1 MDHLR
6 NHFWLW
12 GQTPGSH
19 HATGVYKLPGV
30 NTMNSAEGCR
40 FFGIPNCCRVAMSKG
55 PFPPFDEEADALDGL
70 EKVVWSVIGAGG
82 VARNE
87 DNCGDLDE
95 VLRIAALHPNVIGA
109 VMDDFFHNPRRLVI
123 FTPEKLRGIRE
134 RLHKELERK
143 LEFWT
148 VYYDREMHLDVAP
161 LLAEFDV
168 ITFWTWYG
176 ENLDSLGENLSRIQS
191 AHPGKRLMAGCYMW
205 DYGNARPLGKERMLH
220 QLEVCR
226 EWMLAG
232 KLDGVILCSN
242 CIADIGLEEVELARQ
257 WLADHGDEALSV

>member
-168 ITFWTWYG
+168 ITFWTWKSEDLPKAR
-176 ENLDSLGENLSRIQS
+176 ENFERLI
-191 AHPGKRLMAGCYMW
+191 AMTPGKRHLNGCYMY
-205 DYGNARPLGKERMLH
+205 DYGNNRPMGLSDMKKQAALYEELLLSGRS
-220 QLEVCR
+220 
-226 EWMLAG
+226 
-232 KLDGVILCSN
+232 DGLVLCSN
-242 CIADIGLEEVELARQ
+242 CCADVGLETVPWTRDWLRELGRNEVN
-257 WLADHGDEALSV
+257 